1 MLSAKIAEE
10 QDVRRVELVVQQ
22 TDRDLARLVEA
33 AAAAPEVRTATIAP

>member
-10 QDVRRVELVVQQ
+10 HDIRRLEVVVQQ
-22 TDRDLARLVEA
+22 SERDLGNLVEA